1 MTPRA
6 EPFFLDAAPGQR
18 FCLYHPPHGP
28 CRGALLYVHPFG
40 DEMNKSRR
48 MAALA
53 ARGLA
58 AAGYGVLQVDLYG
71 CGDSSGDFAD
81 ARWEIWLADL
91 AAASAWLHARLGMPV
106 SLWGLR
112 LGGLLALEYAKK
124 ATNPIPDIILWQPVQ
139 HGGTF
144 LKQFLRLLS
153 VNEMLSQPES
163 EQKNAASNTGAL
175 RAALLGGQALEV
187 AGYELAPELGA
198 AIDRADAAKLAPAG
212 SRVHWFEMVS
222 APDRPL
228 TPAVARLVDAWRQQ
242 GCELHVRQV
251 VGQQFWATQEISES
265 AELVTATAAVFDT
278 VACPVLEGAA

>member
-6 EPFFLDAAPGQR
+6 EPFFLDAEPGQR
-18 FCLYHPPHGP
+18 FCLYHPPQGP

-53 ARGLA
+53 ARRLA
-58 AAGYGVLQVDLYG
+58 AGGYGVLQIDLYG

-91 AAASAWLHARLGMPV
+91 AAASAWLHVRLGVPV
-106 SLWGLR
+106 GLWGLR
-112 LGGLLALEYAKK
+112 LGGLLALEFAKK
-124 ATNPIPDIILWQPVQ
+124 LQNPIPDIILWQPVQ

-163 EQKNAASNTGAL
+163 EQKNAASNTSAL
-175 RAALLGGQALEV
+175 RATLLGGQPLEV
-187 AGYELAPELGA
+187 AGYEISPRLAA
-198 AIDRADAAKLAPAG
+198 AIDGADAAQLAPAG
-212 SRVHWFEMVS
+212 SRVQWLEMAS

-228 TPAVARLVDAWRQQ
+228 SPAIARLADAWRKQ
-242 GCELHVRQV
+242 GCELQVRQV
-251 VGQQFWATQEISES
+251 VGQQFWATQEITES
-265 AELVTATAAVFDT
+265 AELVEATSAALETTAR
-278 VACPVLEGAA
+278 PLLEGAA

>member
-1 MTPRA
+1 MTPVA

-18 FCLYHPPHGP
+18 FCLYHPPVGEA
-28 CRGALLYVHPFG
+28 RGALLYVHPFG

-53 ARGLA
+53 ARRLA
-58 AAGYGVLQVDLYG
+58 AEGVGVLQVDLYG

-91 AAASAWLHARLGMPV
+91 EAAASWLRARLGLPV
-106 SLWGLR
+106 GLWGLR
-112 LGGLLALEYAKK
+112 LGALLALAYAK
-124 ATNPIPDIILWQPVQ
+124 TVTHPIPDIILWQPVQ
-139 HGGTF
+139 QGATY

-163 EQKNAASNTGAL
+163 ESKNAAGNTSAL

-198 AIDRADAAKLAPAG
+198 AIDGTDAARLAPSG
-212 SRVHWFEMVS
+212 SRVHWFEVVS
-222 APDRPL
+222 AADRP
-228 TPAVARLVDAWRQQ
+228 PAPAIMRLLDAWRQQ
-242 GCELHVRQV
+242 DIDVQFAQV
-251 VGQQFWATQEISES
+251 VGLQFWATQEISETP
-265 AELVTATAAVFDT
+265 ELIAATCAGLAAQLAGTA
-278 VACPVLEGAA
+278 